1 MKVLF
6 LRGLPGS
13 GKSTFA
19 RDFVEK
25 NTDWVRVNRDDL
37 RNMRGKLW
45 LPKQEDM
52 ITDWER
58 YCILNGLMHEKN
70 VIVDATNLNENSL
83 QAMKSWLRIEAP
95 SFGFTGDVTFE
106 TKFFDVSLEDCIKND
121 LKRENSVGEKVIRN
135 MYNKYL
141 RPKIEQVVYDSRL
154 SDCILSD
161 LDGTL
166 AILGNRNPYDRDFEN
181 DKVNEVVRHI
191 FVNYF
196 DDAYI
201 DYKQIIFSGRSD
213 KFKTVTEKWLT
224 DNNIY
229 YNILVMRKEG
239 DVRKDVIV
247 KKEMYEEYIK
257 GKYNCQLILDDR
269 LQTCELWYSMGLS
282 LLRVGDPNANF

>member
-1 MKVLF
+1 MKVLI
-6 LRGLPGS
+6 LKGLPGS
-13 GKSTFA
+13 GKTTWAKEFC
-19 RDFVEK
+19 EK
-25 NTDWVRVNRDDL
+25 NKDWVRVNRDDL
-37 RNMRGKLW
+37 RRMRVPYW
-45 LPKQEDM
+45 VTKQENM
-52 ITDWER
+52 ITEWER
-58 YCILNGLMHEKN
+58 ACILSALANNLN
-70 VIVDATNLNENSL
+70 VIVDATNFNEINL
-83 QAMKSWLRIEAP
+83 DNLKRVIRLGRTDEVA
-95 SFGFTGDVTFE
+95 FE

-269 LQTCELWYSMGLS
+269 NSCVELWRSLGLTCFQ
-282 LLRVGDPNANF
+282 VADGNF